1 MRQILFFIAAVLA
14 FCACSSDEP
23 QPADREVYEATQWLN
38 EEYGQDV
45 IGSWQND
52 SALDE
57 TFRVITSMEANADH
71 SFTRSISYATRERID
86 NNGTTEYTEW
96 TVEPQRSE
104 NGIWQLRARRDDDG
118 TIGSYMTLGI
128 GDKYNTVIQDVGFL
142 SADDTT
148 MYICPVLWTPMKF
161 VRQ

>member
-14 FCACSSDEP
+14 FCACNSDEP
-23 QPADREVYEATQWLN
+23 QPTDREVYEATQWLN

-45 IGSWQND
+45 IGSWLMD
-52 SALDE
+52 SIQDG
-57 TFRVITSMEANADH
+57 TFREIVELELNADH

-104 NGIWQLRARRDDDG
+104 DGIWQLRARRDDDG

-128 GDKYNTVIQDVGFL
+128 GDKYNTVIQYVGFL

>member
-23 QPADREVYEATQWLN
+23 QPTDREVYEATQWLN

-45 IGSWQND
+45 IGSWLMD
-52 SALDE
+52 SIQDG
-57 TFRVITSMEANADH
+57 TFREIVELELNADH

-86 NNGTTEYTEW
+86 SNGTTEYTEW

-104 NGIWQLRARRDDDG
+104 DGIWQLRARRDDDG

-128 GDKYNTVIQDVGFL
+128 GDKYNTVIQYVGFL

>member
-23 QPADREVYEATQWLN
+23 QPTDREVYEATQWLN

-45 IGSWQND
+45 IGSWLMD
-52 SALDE
+52 SIQDG
-57 TFRVITSMEANADH
+57 TFREIVELELNADH

-104 NGIWQLRARRDDDG
+104 DGIWQLRARRDDDG
-118 TIGSYMTLGI
+118 TIGSYMTLSI
-128 GDKYNTVIQDVGFL
+128 GNNNGRSTQWVGFL

-148 MYICPVLWTPMKF
+148 MHICPVLWTPMKF

>member
-23 QPADREVYEATQWLN
+23 QPTDREVYEATQWLN
-38 EEYGQDV
+38 EEYGQNV

-57 TFRVITSMEANADH
+57 TFRVITSMEVNADH

-86 NNGTTEYTEW
+86 NNRTTEYTEW

-104 NGIWQLRARRDDDG
+104 DGIWQLRARRDDDG